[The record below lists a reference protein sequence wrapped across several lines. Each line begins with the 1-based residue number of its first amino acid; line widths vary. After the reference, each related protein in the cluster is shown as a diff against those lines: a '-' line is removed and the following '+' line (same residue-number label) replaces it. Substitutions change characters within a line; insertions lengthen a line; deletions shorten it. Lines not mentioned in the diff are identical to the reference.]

1 MNCTGR
7 LALVPALILLTSGA
21 AFGQLTD
28 VVKKA
33 ANADNA
39 AIARYVDAAVKN
51 LVVDDPDKQARGR
64 DDLIKGVVL
73 DEPGGQLSVVYLD
86 AYAGAVAKALVPLTT
101 HEDMR
106 VRLNAAIA
114 NARIAERAGNTR
126 LSDVTVRF
134 INDKTLA
141 VSLWGVKAA
150 RSMLPAALAAGG
162 SNNPL
167 LAAIF
172 QAVQRFGYGP
182 IVSEVYDALSLNIIP
197 ANPKPA
203 PAVVKGAV
211 PEILRVFRV
220 RIDSYGGG
228 VPPDPTIDNIAS
240 EFLSF
245 GPVWQQMPN
254 PQKIEAVQAMIDLLS
269 YVAQHSQ
276 FIEGEDRQTLIPVF
290 KRTGA
295 ALQVIGDASKN
306 PPVSASAR
314 QVSQVTTA
322 TDGSEVVQR
331 AGALSAALQKA
342 FPGVKPS
349 PQLPPPPPEVEVPAA
364 PPGAAP
370 TDSPPSGAAPATD
383 GKAPAPPGASPVPP
397 AR

>member
-1 MNCTGR
+1 MNRTGR

-39 AIARYVDAAVKN
+39 AIARHVDAAVKN
-51 LVVDDPDKQARGR
+51 LAVDDPDKQARGR
-64 DDLIKGVVL
+64 DDLIKGVML
-73 DEPGGQLSVVYLD
+73 DEPGGQLSPVYLD
-86 AYAGAVAKALVPLTT
+86 AYAGAVAKALAPLTT

-114 NARIAERAGNTR
+114 NARVAERAGNTR

-150 RSMLPAALAAGG
+150 RSMLPAALSAGG
-162 SNNPL
+162 GNNPL
-167 LAAIF
+167 LAAIL
-172 QAVQRFGYGP
+172 QAVQRYGYGP
-182 IVSEVYDALSLNIIP
+182 IVVEVYDALCLNIIS
-197 ANPKPA
+197 ANPKPP

-211 PEILRVFRV
+211 PEILRVFRARV
-220 RIDSYGGG
+220 DSYGGG
-228 VPPDPTIDNIAS
+228 VPPDPAIDNVAS

-254 PQKIEAVQAMIDLLS
+254 PQKVEAVQAMADLLS

-276 FIEGEDRQTLIPVF
+276 FMEGEDRQTLIPVF

-295 ALQVIGDASKN
+295 SLQVIGDASKN
-306 PPVSASAR
+306 PPVSVAAR
-314 QVSQVTTA
+314 QMGQVTTA

-331 AGALSAALQKA
+331 AATLSAALQKA
-342 FPGVKPS
+342 FPGVKAS
-349 PQLPPPPPEVEVPAA
+349 PQLPAPPPEVEVPAP

-370 TDSPPSGAAPATD
+370 TDAPPAGAAPATD
-383 GKAPAPPGASPVPP
+383 GKAPAPPGATPAPP

>member
-1 MNCTGR
+1 MNRTGR

-39 AIARYVDAAVKN
+39 AIARHVDAAVKN
-51 LVVDDPDKQARGR
+51 LAVDDPDKQARGR
-64 DDLIKGVVL
+64 DDLIKGVEL
-73 DEPGGQLSVVYLD
+73 DEPGGQLSPVYLD
-86 AYAGAVAKALVPLTT
+86 AYAGAVAKALAPLTT

-150 RSMLPAALAAGG
+150 RSMLPAALSAGG

-167 LAAIF
+167 LAAIL
-172 QAVQRFGYGP
+172 QAVQRYGYGP
-182 IVSEVYDALSLNIIP
+182 IVSEVYDALSLNIIS
-197 ANPKPA
+197 ANPKPS

-211 PEILRVFRV
+211 PEILRVFRARV
-220 RIDSYGGG
+220 DSYGGG
-228 VPPDPTIDNIAS
+228 VPPDPAIDNIAS

-306 PPVSASAR
+306 PPVSVAAR

-331 AGALSAALQKA
+331 AATLSAALQKA
-342 FPGVKPS
+342 FPGVKAS
-349 PQLPPPPPEVEVPAA
+349 PQLPAPPPEVEVPAA

-370 TDSPPSGAAPATD
+370 AAPVDAPPSGPAPATD
-383 GKAPAPPGASPVPP
+383 GKAPAAPAAPPV
-397 AR
+397 R